1 MPRQR
6 CRPRPEC
13 SIALFSLQP
22 AVGPS
27 LVDILV
33 LQVSFNT
40 ERRTLADLARSET
53 GVLESLDLPQEFAHR
68 LMLLGFIPGITV
80 EAAHSA
86 PGGDPRIY
94 RVDGSEIALRHAT
107 AASLILRHGE
117 SSDVAHKG

>member
-1 MPRQR
+1 M
-6 CRPRPEC
+6 
-13 SIALFSLQP
+13 
-22 AVGPS
+22 
-27 LVDILV
+27 DILE

-40 ERRTLADLARSET
+40 GKRTLADLGRSET
-53 GVLESLDLPQEFAHR
+53 GVLESLDLPHEFAHR

-107 AASLILRHGE
+107 AASLILRNGE
-117 SSDVAHKG
+117 SRDVSREG